1 MSQSLKFIR
10 RSHGISKKGNNYDI
24 SEVSDG
30 LSSFTLENGE
40 GIGQQINELEL
51 NEGDEIEAE
60 VHVKPVFG
68 SLRGTIVS
76 IDS

>member
-1 MSQSLKFIR
+1 MQTLKYIR
-10 RSHGISKKGNNYDI
+10 RSHGVSKKGNNYDI

-40 GIGQQINELEL
+40 GIGQELKDMELE
-51 NEGDEIEAE
+51 EGDEIDVE

-76 IDS
+76 VQR

>member
-1 MSQSLKFIR
+1 MSQELKFIR
-10 RSHGISKKGNNYDI
+10 RSHGVSKKGNNYDI

-40 GIGQQINELEL
+40 GVGQQLKDMDLE
-51 NEGDEIEAE
+51 EGDPINVE

-68 SLRGTIVS
+68 ALRGIIVNV
-76 IDS
+76 D